1 MKNHPK
7 LENIPVV
14 IMYYD
19 DEDNNFVKECMETE
33 AVECLMKPIG
43 FKAIKHLKNLEKYLK
58 MQQAED

>member
-1 MKNHPK
+1 MAFGADVGTYTLVCCKR
-7 LENIPVV
+7 
-14 IMYYD
+14 